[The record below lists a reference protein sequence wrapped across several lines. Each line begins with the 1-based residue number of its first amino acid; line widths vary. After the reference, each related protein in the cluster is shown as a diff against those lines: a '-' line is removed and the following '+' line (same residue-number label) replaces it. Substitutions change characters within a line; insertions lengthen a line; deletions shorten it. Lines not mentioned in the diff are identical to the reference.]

1 MKRKLGIVAAFMLV
15 FLAVTGCQK
24 QEEPTKEPEQKQEKA
39 SEDLLSGTHHVEIQ
53 VKDYGTIAVEL
64 DADTAPIT
72 VTNFVNLAKEGFY
85 DNLTFHRIMDGF
97 MIQGGYPNG
106 DGTGGA
112 DKTIKGEFSS
122 NGVENEISHTR
133 GTISMARAQDPDSA
147 SSQFFIVQEDSDYLD
162 GDYAAF
168 GHVTSGMEIV
178 DQICKDV
185 PVEDDNGTVKA
196 ENQPVIEKIT
206 ITD

>member
-97 MIQGGYPNG
+97 MIQGGDPDG
-106 DGTGGA
+106 VGTGGPGYS
-112 DKTIKGEFSS
+112 IKGEFAQ
-122 NGVENEISHTR
+122 NGFANDLKH
-133 GTISMARAQDPDSA
+133 SA
-147 SSQFFIVQEDSDYLD
+147 GVLSLSLI
-162 GDYAAF
+162 
-168 GHVTSGMEIV
+168 HI
-178 DQICKDV
+178 
-185 PVEDDNGTVKA
+185 
-196 ENQPVIEKIT
+196 
-206 ITD
+206 